1 MNPSE
6 CCYLVE
12 IEFISTSFV
21 CLFVCLIGGFSQCML
36 LDDNNIRDLRSMLE
50 ANIIG
55 LCICTR
61 DAIKSMRQRGFDG
74 HVVNINR

>member
-1 MNPSE
+1 
-6 CCYLVE
+6 
-12 IEFISTSFV
+12 
-21 CLFVCLIGGFSQCML
+21 ML